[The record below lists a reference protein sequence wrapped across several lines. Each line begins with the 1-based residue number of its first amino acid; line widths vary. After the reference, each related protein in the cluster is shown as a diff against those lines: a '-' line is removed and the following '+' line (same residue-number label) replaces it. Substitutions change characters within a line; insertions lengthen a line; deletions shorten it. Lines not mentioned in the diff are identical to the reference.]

1 MRAEDSAGATGR
13 ARFTVTV
20 TDNEAPVV
28 TAPDVSQPIGTGA
41 ATGSVALAASVNDY
55 VDKGLTPV
63 FSLTRDGVTLT
74 SPATFPVGDTRA
86 FVRATDSAG
95 KAEAQIYFT
104 VTIAV
109 LPNTPI
115 EANAG
120 ANGDMLSYMWTA
132 PTGITLDGTTIATP
146 PFTAPSL
153 TPLDADSPLTVSDG
167 LATARDTVT
176 LIVRADVR
184 VSLSGLPQDFTG
196 IADLSVTA
204 TFIRSVSGIEA
215 VDLVLNSGTVTGI
228 SGFGSIYTVQI
239 RTIGAGDLTVSVPK
253 RNAADV
259 DGLLNPAFNAATAR
273 NVVIELTRVTI
284 GAFLENLADALAFN
298 QPGRGAPVTAAPYAR
313 LLLGHQHR
321 SPDVA
326 ERQGSL
332 VRGGRCDQQ
341 LFTCHAWGSCGGHR
355 RLADWRDGPA
365 GSCPRRGSSAGRRK
379 TPFLRMAPMPI
390 RSRREPH
397 VDLSPT

>member
-1 MRAEDSAGATGR
+1 MGAEDSAGAPGR
-13 ARFTVTV
+13 ARFTVTI
-20 TDNEAPVV
+20 T
-28 TAPDVSQPIGTGA
+28 
-41 ATGSVALAASVNDY
+41 
-55 VDKGLTPV
+55 
-63 FSLTRDGVTLT
+63 
-74 SPATFPVGDTRA
+74 
-86 FVRATDSAG
+86 
-95 KAEAQIYFT
+95 
-104 VTIAV
+104 V

-115 EANAG
+115 EVNAG
-120 ANGDMLSYMWTA
+120 ADGDMLSYMWTA

-146 PFTAPSL
+146 PFTAPSM
-153 TPLDADSPLTVSDG
+153 TPLDADRPPTFHLTVSNG

-176 LIVRADVR
+176 LTVRADVG

-196 IADLSVTA
+196 IAGLSVTA
-204 TFIRSVSGIEA
+204 IFTRPVNGFEA

-259 DGLLNPAFNAATAR
+259 DGLLNPAFNAATSR

-284 GAFLENLADALAFN
+284 GAFIENRADALAFK
-298 QPGRGAPVTAAPYAR
+298 QPGRGAPVTAAPCAR

-326 ERQGSL
+326 ERLGSL

-341 LFTCHAWGSCGGHR
+341 LFPCHAWGSRGDHR

-365 GSCPRRGSSAGRRK
+365 GPCPRRGSSAGRRE
-379 TPFLRMAPMPI
+379 TPFLRLAPIPI
-390 RSRREPH
+390 RSRREPV
-397 VDLSPT
+397 VDLSPTWDSAETYTDTLGNVITGQRIELSTLTLGLDFSLRI